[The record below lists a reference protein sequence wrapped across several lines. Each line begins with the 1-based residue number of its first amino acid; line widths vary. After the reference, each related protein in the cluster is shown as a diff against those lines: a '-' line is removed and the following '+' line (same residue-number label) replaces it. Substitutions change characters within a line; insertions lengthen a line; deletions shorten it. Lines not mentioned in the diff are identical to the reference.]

1 MHNIHWRPILYRDYT
16 DGTLRLRLH
25 GLSATLRTK
34 TRKMNMMPKQSIEVG
49 DKIIFGAYGC
59 LTVKR
64 IEVVGGTEGQDAKFR
79 DEPYETVIF
88 TDTHGD
94 LLSCKI

>member
-1 MHNIHWRPILYRDYT
+1 
-16 DGTLRLRLH
+16 
-25 GLSATLRTK
+25 
-34 TRKMNMMPKQSIEVG
+34 MMPKQSIEVG

-94 LLSCKI
+94 LLSCKIVRKE